1 MSPMFGDVFWNLIL
15 AWGRKRDGKK
25 LRSWRMPHCCTGHML
40 RQQMDASDE
49 MSRDKERLD
58 LLKTKGQWEVQ
69 ILMLWCQLCFVVMVA
84 DPLDRPKGRLHA
96 ATRLQLNYV
105 ICITV
110 LTGWMWEDVLE
121 DGHSL
126 ARLALTIA
134 SLKLSVFEFVPWHAV
149 LLYPST
155 NYLSY
160 IRSIFSPKYFSSF
173 NLHLTLSLP
182 LGWGSAIQA
191 CQQGLQWTLALQLLN
206 LATRSGA
213 AFDAIGMSSTVV
225 ACDLAKS
232 ELHLFTLQESFTG
245 GILIGNQNR
254 VNFECIY
261 KLNIISI

>member
-1 MSPMFGDVFWNLIL
+1 
-15 AWGRKRDGKK
+15 
-25 LRSWRMPHCCTGHML
+25 ML
-40 RQQMDASDE
+40 RQQTDASDE

-58 LLKTKGQWEVQ
+58 LLTRKVSEKSRYSCFDVNSVSF
-69 ILMLWCQLCFVVMVA
+69 CFVVMVA
-84 DPLDRPKGRLHA
+84 GPLDRRKGRLHA

-110 LTGWMWEDVLE
+110 LTGGMWEDVLE

-160 IRSIFSPKYFSSF
+160 IDIHSPKSFSSF
-173 NLHLTLSLP
+173 NLHLALSLP

-232 ELHLFTLQESFTG
+232 TLQESFTG
-245 GILIGNQNR
+245 GILTGKQNP
-254 VNFECIY
+254 FEGWEFWVHIQ
-261 KLNIISI
+261 IDMISI

>member
-110 LTGWMWEDVLE
+110 LTGGMWEDVLE

-173 NLHLTLSLP
+173 NLHLALSLP